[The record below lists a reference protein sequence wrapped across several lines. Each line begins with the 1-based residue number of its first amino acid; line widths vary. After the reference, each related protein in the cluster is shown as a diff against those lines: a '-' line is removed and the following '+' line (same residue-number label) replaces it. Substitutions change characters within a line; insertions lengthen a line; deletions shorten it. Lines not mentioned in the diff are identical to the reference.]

1 MMMNFKKKTAIAAA
15 LSCALITTA
24 AQAVPNIYNVNPT
37 DYRVA
42 YESINKHIDE
52 GQRAQVLAELP
63 RVGIHAASFN
73 GSQKLKYL
81 QGIYDLNGL
90 LATIGMTWAEYAPP
104 AEQAAPI
111 PFTALTPSTPAAQQP
126 PQDNG
131 AAMAAKAA
139 ALKAAQTAGVTAGQ
153 NAQPVTLTVTQV
165 ITPPAPTVAEP
176 TPQPLQIAPT
186 VTHIDQVAPPMPTP
200 KPAPVAMT
208 ALTASTPTQA
218 SLDKAA
224 DAANRQVI
232 NAQNTL
238 KTLQDAPKSRID
250 IPVNLNKTMAVSSD
264 YLSTYQHDAAGYYMM
279 VNTPEQMNAIRSA
292 QQQLTKIEQE
302 ATDAQKAADDYRAAH
317 PVAPAPQPQPAAATA
332 QTAATTP
339 AAPAPQQDTTQ
350 APTTTN
356 QAPASAPT
364 STAATTAPAT
374 TAPDSATA
382 NAQPVTPPAAKL
394 ASMKPTE
401 PAATAM
407 AAPST
412 GSSAAP
418 ASYTQQQA
426 TYAAQLAQRNTQAIN
441 DTARQVNTNTAT
453 IAHQEQA
460 ISHLNQNFAQLKR
473 ETEQNKQEARAG
485 IAGVAA
491 MANLPAPRE
500 GQTVMFGAGV
510 GTFKDQQA
518 LAVGAVV
525 NAGSNAAVKFSVS
538 SSTNG
543 DFAAGAGVGIGF

>member
-1 MMMNFKKKTAIAAA
+1 MTIKLTTITAA
-15 LSCALITTA
+15 LMLATTA
-24 AQAVPNIYNVNPT
+24 AHAIPNIYNVNPT
-37 DYRVA
+37 DYRTA
-42 YESINKHIDE
+42 YESINKHVDE

-131 AAMAAKAA
+131 AAAAAKAA
-139 ALKAAQTAGVTAGQ
+139 ALKAAQTAGTTAGQ

-238 KTLQDAPKSRID
+238 KTLQDVPKSRID

-317 PVAPAPQPQPAAATA
+317 PVAPQPTA
-332 QTAATTP
+332 QTAAT
-339 AAPAPQQDTTQ
+339 APAPQQD
-350 APTTTN
+350 
-356 QAPASAPT
+356 APAAT
-364 STAATTAPAT
+364 QTAAAQPAAVTPPAAQTPAT
-374 TAPDSATA
+374 EPE
-382 NAQPVTPPAAKL
+382 AQPVTPPAAKL

-401 PAATAM
+401 PAATAT
-407 AAPST
+407 AEPKAIT
-412 GSSAAP
+412 AP
-418 ASYTQQQA
+418 ADDTRQHA
-426 TYAAQLAQRNTQAIN
+426 LYAEQIAQESAQAIN
-441 DTARQVNTNTAT
+441 QTSRQVNTNTAT

-460 ISHLNQNFAQLKR
+460 INRLNQNFAQLKR
-473 ETEQNKQEARAG
+473 ETEQNKEEARAG

-491 MANLPAPRE
+491 MANIPSARPGERL
-500 GQTVMFGAGV
+500 MIGAGV
-510 GTFKDQQA
+510 GTFKNEQA
-518 LAVGAVV
+518 LAVGASI
-525 NAGSNAAVKFSVS
+525 NAGEHTAVKFSVS
-538 SSTNG
+538 SATNG
-543 DFAAGAGVGIGF
+543 DFAAGAGIGIGF

>member
-1 MMMNFKKKTAIAAA
+1 MNIKLTTITAA
-15 LSCALITTA
+15 LMLATTA
-24 AQAVPNIYNVNPT
+24 AHAIPNIYNVNPT
-37 DYRVA
+37 DYRTA
-42 YESINKHIDE
+42 YESINKHVDE

-81 QGIYDLNGL
+81 QGIYDLDGL
-90 LATIGMTWAEYAPP
+90 LATIGMTWAEYTPP

-131 AAMAAKAA
+131 AAAAAKAA
-139 ALKAAQTAGVTAGQ
+139 ALKAAQTAGTTAGQ

-186 VTHIDQVAPPMPTP
+186 ITHIDQVAPPMPTP

-317 PVAPAPQPQPAAATA
+317 PVAPAPQPTA
-332 QTAATTP
+332 QTAATAPAPQPTTT
-339 AAPAPQQDTTQ
+339 AAPAPQQD
-350 APTTTN
+350 
-356 QAPASAPT
+356 APAAT
-364 STAATTAPAT
+364 QTAAAQPAAVTPPAAQTPAT
-374 TAPDSATA
+374 EPE
-382 NAQPVTPPAAKL
+382 AQPVTPPAAKL

-401 PAATAM
+401 PAAAATAT
-407 AAPST
+407 AEPKAIT
-412 GSSAAP
+412 AP
-418 ASYTQQQA
+418 ADDTRQHA
-426 TYAAQLAQRNTQAIN
+426 LYAEQIAQESAQAIN
-441 DTARQVNTNTAT
+441 QTSRQVNTNTAT

-460 ISHLNQNFAQLKR
+460 INRLNQNFAQLKR
-473 ETEQNKQEARAG
+473 ETEQNKEEARAG

-491 MANLPAPRE
+491 MANIPSARPGERL
-500 GQTVMFGAGV
+500 MIGAGV
-510 GTFKDQQA
+510 GTFKNEQA
-518 LAVGAVV
+518 LAVGASI
-525 NAGSNAAVKFSVS
+525 NAGEHTAVKFSVS
-538 SSTNG
+538 SATNG
-543 DFAAGAGVGIGF
+543 DFAAGAGIGIGF